1 MPVLHVEFL
10 MSQSRKMTFLLCS
23 HLVTFLQG
31 WLCSISCVIVNY
43 IYTPPPLP
51 EEDNSTG
58 TIIGG
63 FKADVYLILRVLHYL
78 QSDRYPFLLTNGF
91 RPTPLHI

>member
-10 MSQSRKMTFLLCS
+10 MSQSRKIDSIAVSSCV
-23 HLVTFLQG
+23 VTFLQG

-43 IYTPPPLP
+43 IYLPPLP

-63 FKADVYLILRVLHYL
+63 FKADVYLILRVL
-78 QSDRYPFLLTNGF
+78 QSDRYPFVLTNGF

>member
-1 MPVLHVEFL
+1 M
-10 MSQSRKMTFLLCS
+10 CS

-43 IYTPPPLP
+43 IYPPPLP

-63 FKADVYLILRVLHYL
+63 FKADVYLILQVL